1 METGK
6 DPTQQHFEAA
16 RRQAFWNE
24 IVRLLSGGSNRLLS
38 WQDVQEELHL
48 SDFVAREVLS
58 VPLDRIVGSVGRYR
72 EFDRT
77 FMPKL
82 NSTAPRW
89 RSIVSA
95 YFDEV
100 SLPPVTLYKVGDAY
114 FVIDGH
120 HRVSVARELGRAYV
134 DAKVI
139 EAEARVP
146 VSTNLDAEGL
156 QLAGEYT
163 RFLERTRLDALRP
176 EQNVEFTTVG
186 AYEWALEHIAAH
198 RNAMSQQQRRQVTQ
212 DEAVADWY
220 DHIYLPV
227 VRMIRE
233 RGVLAEF
240 PHRTEAD
247 LFLWI
252 VDHQQ
257 YLVDR
262 CGPSV
267 SQERAAEHLAQRYTV
282 QPIRR
287 LVRAARE
294 RVAGPA
300 CRLLVESEAN
310 RSGASR
316 NAEDLSPSNDR
327 Q

>member
-16 RRQAFWNE
+16 RRRAFWNE
-24 IVRLLSGGSNRLLS
+24 IGRLLSGRSNRLLS

-163 RFLERTRLDALRP
+163 RFLERTRLDAVRP

-186 AYEWALEHIAAH
+186 AYEWALEHMAVH
-198 RNAMSQQQRRQVTQ
+198 RHAMSQAQRREVTQ

-227 VRMIRE
+227 VHVIRE
-233 RGVLAEF
+233 KGVLAKF
-240 PHRTEAD
+240 PRRTEAD

-257 YLVDR
+257 DLVER
-262 CGPSV
+262 CGPGV
-267 SQERAAEHLAQRYTV
+267 SQERAADHLAYRHTV
-282 QPIRR
+282 QLTKRV
-287 LVRAARE
+287 VRAARE
-294 RVAGPA
+294 WVAGPA
-300 CRLLVESEAN
+300 CPPLVEREPG
-310 RSGASR
+310 RFGASR
-316 NAEDLSPSNDR
+316 NDDNLSPSDDR
-327 Q
+327 